1 VANFKATSVRQ
12 KPRGLGDSIER
23 VAKATGVSRLVEAGS
38 KIIKKDCGCSKRRD
52 SLNRKF
58 PYKT

>member
-1 VANFKATSVRQ
+1 MANFKVSSTRL

-23 VAKATGVSRLVEAGS
+23 VAKATGVSSLVKAAS
-38 KIIKKDCGCSKRRD
+38 KIIKKDCNCSKRRD
-52 SLNRKF
+52 ALNREF